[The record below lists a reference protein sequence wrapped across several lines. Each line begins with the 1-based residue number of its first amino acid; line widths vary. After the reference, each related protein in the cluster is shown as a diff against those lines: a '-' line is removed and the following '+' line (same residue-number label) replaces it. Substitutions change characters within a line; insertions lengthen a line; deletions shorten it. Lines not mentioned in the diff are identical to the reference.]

1 MDKKNREAEEI
12 VAEMESRH
20 REVMEPVIER
30 INELQASGDG
40 DGIWYLYTSLVSVIG
55 CIQHLVKSRP
65 VVSESQVVKAGG
77 DPKKALN

>member
-20 REVMEPVIER
+20 RDVMEPVIER

-40 DGIWYLYTSLVSVIG
+40 DGIWYLYTTMVTLAG
-55 CIQHLVKSRP
+55 CIQDLVKSRP
-65 VVSESQVVKAGG
+65 IFTPEQIAKAGG
-77 DPKKALN
+77 DPKKCLS

>member
-1 MDKKNREAEEI
+1 MDKQNREAAEI
-12 VAEMESRH
+12 VAELEARH
-20 REVMEPVIER
+20 RDVLEPVIQR
-30 INELQASGDG
+30 INELTISGDG

-55 CIQHLVKSRP
+55 CIQDLVKSRP